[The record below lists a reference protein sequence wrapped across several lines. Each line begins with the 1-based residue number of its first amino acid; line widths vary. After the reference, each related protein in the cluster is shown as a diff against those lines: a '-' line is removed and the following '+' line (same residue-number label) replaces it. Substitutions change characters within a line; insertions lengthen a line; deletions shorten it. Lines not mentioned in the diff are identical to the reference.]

1 MSSKRLIL
9 GRDIR
14 FRSCPNISGKY
25 STGHAKHPSCVNCM
39 TAQCVYIRKEHY
51 YAHSCSLLKDN
62 IRKDSILHSI
72 WTLKGNLKVLTMLYL
87 GHTVHCLHNY
97 YVHYVCSEST
107 VVNACSTML
116 ILKYSISYIPIKR
129 LNLFIIDYVLKL
141 PKLGKFTA
149 FIIKFIIMIIS

>member
-1 MSSKRLIL
+1 MLWQFAMSHELKKIDFSR
-9 GRDIR
+9 RDIR
-14 FRSCPNISGKY
+14 SRSCPNISGTY

-116 ILKYSISYIPIKR
+116 LLKYSISYTYKKAEPIHYR
-129 LNLFIIDYVLKL
+129 LRFEVAKIR
-141 PKLGKFTA
+141 
-149 FIIKFIIMIIS
+149 